1 MGGFKRSVG
10 PKVHQAHKG
19 FLAFDIATMY
29 ATEGIALIVMAGTEY
44 GSGPSRDWAAKG
56 TFLLGVK
63 SVLAGSFER
72 IHRSNLVAMGV
83 SPLQFLAGESV
94 QSWGLCD
101 EETYYI
107 TGLTDIDAVPRTVTV
122 RAERD
127 GVDREFVMAVRINT
141 PSESE
146 YFRHAE

>member
-1 MGGFKRSVG
+1 
-10 PKVHQAHKG
+10 
-19 FLAFDIATMY
+19 
-29 ATEGIALIVMAGTEY
+29 
-44 GSGPSRDWAAKG
+44 
-56 TFLLGVK
+56 
-63 SVLAGSFER
+63 
-72 IHRSNLVAMGV
+72 MGV

-141 PSESE
+141 PPESQ
-146 YFRHAE
+146 YSRHAE